1 MAGKKLIAEESYAPV
16 PLPELVGRVAVLGGT
31 ASDKTA
37 LLVRLALRQVR
48 QQGSVLCLDGRRHR
62 QTEVQF
68 RLLLRGSNSYVSLPA
83 SGEVPAELAQ
93 TALSTVSRGLT
104 QASGPSPLL
113 LLDSVR
119 ETPEWERTLAFLL
132 NAGAVVVELLPS
144 PTALVFGRY
153 DTVLLLRVD
162 TAAADACSRAVG
174 RKVSA
179 EDLLS
184 LKAGEGV
191 LIHLAQ
197 VQRVALPQENVE
209 RGA

>member
-1 MAGKKLIAEESYAPV
+1 MADKKLTAAEPHAQV

-37 LLVRLALRQVR
+37 LCVGLALRQAR
-48 QQGSVLCLDGRRHR
+48 QQGIVLCLDARRHR
-62 QTEVQF
+62 QAEVQF
-68 RLLLRGSNSYVSLPA
+68 RLLLRGSAHYVPLPA
-83 SGEVPAELAQ
+83 SGEVPAELVQ
-93 TALSTVSRGLT
+93 TALRTLSHGLT
-104 QASGPSPLL
+104 QAAVRPPLL

-119 ETPEWERTLAFLL
+119 ENPDWERTLAFLL

-153 DTVLLLRVD
+153 DTVLLLRTD
-162 TAAADACSRAVG
+162 ADAADAYSRAVG

-179 EDLLS
+179 EELRD

-191 LIHLAQ
+191 LVHLARIY
-197 VQRVALPQENVE
+197 RVALPQ
-209 RGA
+209 